1 MEKLQ
6 HMSSSE
12 GRFKNMREAVHR
24 CDPPCIPYLGMYLS
38 DLTFIEEGTPNMTE
52 ENLINYSKMR
62 MVRLLRL
69 VRAAS
74 GIGEDLAR
82 RGGWALCDVSIAGS

>member
-1 MEKLQ
+1 MAPSVLISFKPPFFPPQTRQIVEKLQ

-38 DLTFIEEGTPNMTE
+38 DLTFIEEGTPNTTE

-62 MVRLLRL
+62 MVCF
-69 VRAAS
+69 V
-74 GIGEDLAR
+74 
-82 RGGWALCDVSIAGS
+82 